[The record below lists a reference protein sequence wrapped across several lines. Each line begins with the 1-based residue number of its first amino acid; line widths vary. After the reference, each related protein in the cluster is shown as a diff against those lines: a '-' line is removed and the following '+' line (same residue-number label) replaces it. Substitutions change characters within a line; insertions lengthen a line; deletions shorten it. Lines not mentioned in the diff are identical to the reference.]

1 MHKRT
6 VGFDDN
12 TGLLA
17 VVNDRAL
24 PGVDIWVEQYLR
36 DTDSMEEY
44 TLHDKKITWLAAG
57 VIVEEASSTASS
69 LTPKLLTPMLL
80 K

>member
-1 MHKRT
+1 MTGEQNMHKRT

-17 VVNDRAL
+17 VINDRAL
-24 PGVDIWVEQYLR
+24 PCVDIWVEQYLR

-44 TLHDKKITWLAAG
+44 TRRDKKNYL
-57 VIVEEASSTASS
+57 VSCRCDS
-69 LTPKLLTPMLL
+69 
-80 K
+80 